1 MKITI
6 NINGTD
12 VEIQLTPEQ
21 EALAIKQAK
30 PKFEWEYLE
39 YETYLLTRTEIG
51 EGSSGNAKEYID
63 HGRYRK
69 SQQAAEQSLARNK
82 RANRLEALAEQLDGL
97 VEFVYDEK
105 NYYICTSRTEWERGY
120 STNIICPEVVYM
132 TRECAIEI
140 CRMLNA
146 GEFSLEGELI

>member
-1 MKITI
+1 MKVTI

-21 EALAIKQAK
+21 EALAVKQSK
-30 PKFEWEYLE
+30 PEFKWD
-39 YETYLLTRTEIG
+39 YEKNKTYFVRVDHID
-51 EGSSGNAKEYID
+51 SGYDGTDPNNIM

-69 SQQAAEQSLARNK
+69 TKQTAEQSLARNN

-140 CRMLNA
+140 CRMLNE
-146 GEFSLEGELI
+146 GEFSLDVEL